1 MKRLSRS
8 GPALYNSVQDKIL
21 DAAILCISALLMVI
35 TLYPVLYTAGLS
47 FSGKLEVENGLVWL
61 CPVGFTLDAYKLVF
75 KHPLIP
81 LAYLNTILYTLVGTF
96 YSLALTVVGGYVL
109 SRRTLPGRNMF
120 MFIITFTMLFSG
132 GLIPTF
138 MVISQ
143 MGLFDTFWALI
154 IPCAISPWN
163 LIIMRT
169 SMQSIPA
176 SLEESAKIDGANYWT
191 VFWRIFL
198 PLSKS
203 VVATIGLFYAVG
215 KWNDYFNALIYLNNQ
230 RLFPVQLVIRALLT
244 GMDAMNTT
252 ATNNGVQMVGGST
265 NYTPV
270 TFKAAVVVVTMLPI
284 LCVYPFIQK
293 YFVKGVMVGAIKG

>member
-1 MKRLSRS
+1 MKKTHRGGS
-8 GPALYNSVQDKIL
+8 AMYNSAQDKLLDVIIL
-21 DAAILCISALLMVI
+21 AISALIIAV

-61 CPVGFTLDAYKLVF
+61 YPVGFTVDAYRLVF
-75 KHPLIP
+75 QHPLIP
-81 LAYLNTILYTLVGTF
+81 TAYVNTVLYTVVGTA
-96 YSLALTVVGGYVL
+96 YSLALTVIGGYAL
-109 SRRTLPGRNMF
+109 SRRTLPGRNAF

-138 MVISQ
+138 MVINQ

-154 IPCAISPWN
+154 IPCAVSSWN
-163 LIIMRT
+163 LIIVRT
-169 SMQSIPA
+169 SMQGIPA

-191 VFWRIFL
+191 IFWRIFL

-203 VVATIGLFYAVG
+203 VVATIGLFYAVA
-215 KWNDYFNALIYLNNQ
+215 KWNDYFTALIYLNNQ
-230 RLFPVQLVIRALLT
+230 KLFPVQLVIRALLT
-244 GMDAMNTT
+244 GMDAMNLTS
-252 ATNNGVQMVGGST
+252 TNNGAQMVGGST

-270 TFKAAVVVVTMLPI
+270 TFKAAVVMVTMLPI